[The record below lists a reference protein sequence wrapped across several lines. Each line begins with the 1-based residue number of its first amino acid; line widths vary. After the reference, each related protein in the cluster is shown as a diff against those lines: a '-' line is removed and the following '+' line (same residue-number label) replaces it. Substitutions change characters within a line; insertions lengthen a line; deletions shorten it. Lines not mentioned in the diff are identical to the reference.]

1 MLAPFNNVA
10 NAASLVP
17 SYNGGLRVKTF
28 VLPLAAAF
36 VLAASGC
43 SPRVAETAATDA
55 SAAAGPAIDPVAPGS
70 QERQAARDIEA
81 ARLAG
86 VYQECQRRRAGLA
99 PANEAPPM
107 VTGLYEARCPT
118 CSRGWL
124 RTKSETPLRGAPND
138 DAPQTAILPAESW
151 AYAPEQTDFIIPVR
165 GVVVEPGDGYGLGV
179 CDIVHRISEETEEGI
194 TDYNVWRLGRVF
206 GLTYAWDDVESDADP
221 RPVIHWL
228 LDDEQAPLP
237 AGAASRLGQ
246 WLRLE
251 GRAGGAGWVRDN
263 MSDGFECYW
272 DRDREDICATAPQE
286 PPSGGPRR

>member
-1 MLAPFNNVA
+1 MKKL
-10 NAASLVP
+10 L
-17 SYNGGLRVKTF
+17 
-28 VLPLAAAF
+28 LPLAATF
-36 VLAASGC
+36 IFAAGGC

-55 SAAAGPAIDPVAPGS
+55 SAAGPAIDPVAPGS

-86 VYQECQRRRAGLA
+86 VYQECQRRRVGPA

-118 CSRGWL
+118 CFRGWV
-124 RTKSETPLRGAPND
+124 RTKNDTPLRGAPND
-138 DAPQTAILPAESW
+138 DAPQTAILAAEAW
-151 AYAPEQTDFIIPVR
+151 AYAPEQTHFIIPVR
-165 GVVVEPGDGYGLGV
+165 GVVVEPGDGFGLGV
-179 CDIVHRISEETEEGI
+179 CDIVYRIGEETEEGI
-194 TDYNVWRLGRVF
+194 TDYGVWRLGRVF
-206 GLTYAWDDVESDADP
+206 GLSYAWDDVESDTDP

-237 AGAASRLGQ
+237 DGAASRVGQ

-251 GRAGGAGWVRDN
+251 GRAGEAGWVRDN

-272 DRDREDICATAPQE
+272 DRDREDICETAPPE
-286 PPSGGPRR
+286 PPPSHRPRQ